1 MRFPHATRVVVLLV
15 TLLCLGSAPA
25 VAADTSSVIDA
36 GGQRQWISCTGSGA
50 PTVVISS
57 GLRADHTMWR
67 KVLGPIAERTRVCIT
82 DRPGLGSSPARRGV
96 KTVDAGLHAA
106 ELRAVLRAAGEPGP
120 YVLVGHSYA
129 GLIVRAFAASHPQE
143 VAGVLLLDAVW
154 PGIHTEMGSGYAS
167 PWNEGGTKVDIAASS
182 RASRGGPVLGAT
194 PLIVISAGDPDAVRT
209 GTGRLWNRRQAD
221 AARLSTR
228 GELWFATR
236 SGHKIQVDQPRI
248 VLRAIDRLLA
258 QARADGNA
266 ASG

>member
-1 MRFPHATRVVVLLV
+1 MLLV
-15 TLLCLGSAPA
+15 TSVALIAVPA
-25 VAADTSSVIDA
+25 RAADAGAVVDA

-82 DRPGLGSSPARRGV
+82 DRPGLGSSPARRGAR
-96 KTVDAGLHAA
+96 TADAGQHAQ
-106 ELRAVLRAAGEPGP
+106 ELRAVLQAAGETGP

-129 GLIVRAFAASHPQE
+129 GLIVRAFAAAHRAE

-154 PGIHTEMGSGYAS
+154 PGIHREMGPGYAS

-182 RASRGGPVLGAT
+182 RAARGGPDLGAT
-194 PLIVISAGDPDAVRT
+194 PLIVISAGDPATVTSRN
-209 GTGRLWNRRQAD
+209 GRLWNRRQAD

-228 GELWFATR
+228 GELWFAKQA
-236 SGHKIQVDQPRI
+236 GHKIQLDSPRI
-248 VLRAIDRLLA
+248 VVRAIDRLLA
-258 QARADGNA
+258 QAREPAKGSA
-266 ASG
+266 G

>member
-1 MRFPHATRVVVLLV
+1 MLLITLTVL
-15 TLLCLGSAPA
+15 GAAPA
-25 VAADTSSVIDA
+25 RAADEASVLDA

-82 DRPGLGSSPARRGV
+82 DRPGLGSSPQRRGSQ
-96 KTVDAGLHAA
+96 TVDAGEHAA
-106 ELRAVLRAAGEPGP
+106 ELRAVLQAAGETGP

-129 GLIVRAFAASHPQE
+129 GLIVRAFAAAHPQD

-154 PGIHTEMGSGYAS
+154 PGIHREMGSGYAS

-182 RASRGGPVLGAT
+182 RAARGGPDLGAT
-194 PLIVISAGDPDAVRT
+194 PLIVISAGDPAKVTSRN
-209 GTGRLWNRRQAD
+209 GRLWNRRQAD
-221 AARLSTR
+221 AARLSSV
-228 GELWFATR
+228 GELWFATQ

-248 VLRAIDRLLA
+248 VVRAIDRLLA
-258 QARADGNA
+258 QVRET
-266 ASG
+266 SGATSGVSSG